1 MVNGLNLRIS
11 AILITLLLP
20 FWVHAQVS
28 SIVMGKVKDENGKPI
43 EFANV
48 YVVSQNKLS
57 ITDVQGNYS
66 LDLNPGENILLEVSH
81 AAHKKESK
89 TIIIESGKI
98 KSVNFVLVAVELKGV
113 EIQGKRDRNTT
124 MEAVPI
130 KDIRKMPTIQQGIEG
145 VLTSQLGV
153 KSNNELSSSYSVRG
167 GSYAENLVYV
177 NDIEVYRPFL
187 ARTGEQEG
195 LSFPNPDMVG
205 SIEFSAGGFDARY
218 GDKMSSVL
226 DIQYKKPQSF
236 GGSLNASLLG
246 GSLAIESASKDE
258 KLSQIS
264 GIRYKSNKYVLGSLD
279 TQGDYQPNFTDIQ
292 SYWIYRF
299 TKKWQLEF
307 LGNYSSNNY
316 KFVPGTRQTQFGS
329 INEALRFTVFFE
341 GQEVTSFETFFGALS
356 TEYKPNSDTRLK
368 FTASAFRTFEY
379 ETFDVLGQYFL
390 DELERDLGKDE
401 FGDVVRNRGVG
412 SFLDH
417 ARNRLDAKVFS
428 FQHRG
433 YKSIDNKYL
442 QWGATWRVENI
453 NDHLSEWNYIDSAG
467 YSVPINP
474 RNEIL
479 LQDVIKGSN
488 TVTSNR
494 IMGYVQ
500 NRWNWL
506 LNNEAQISAT
516 LGVRAQYWD
525 YNEESL
531 ISPRGTI
538 SYKPRWTKQLNDST
552 TLSRDVVFRFSSG
565 YYYQAPFYRE
575 MRGLDGTLNPEI
587 RAQRAIH
594 FVLGAD
600 VNFRMWE
607 RPFKFITEAYY
618 KALSDL
624 VPYEIDNVRLR
635 YYGTNNSKGYAT
647 GLDMK
652 IHGEFIPGIESWAN
666 LSFLQT
672 EEDILDDYY
681 YDYYNT
687 DGALIQSGFTQNS
700 TVADSSIIYPG
711 YIPRPTDQLVYF
723 SMFFQDEMPNFPRFK
738 VQLSVLFGTGL
749 PFGPPDYER
758 YKDIER
764 YRAYRRVDIGFSYDL
779 MPKEPNKGLFAKFNS
794 ALVSLEVFNLLDIN
808 NTISYTW
815 IKESGGRQYGVPN
828 FLTSRLINVKL
839 AVTF

>member
-1 MVNGLNLRIS
+1 MFNGLNLRL
-11 AILITLLLP
+11 AFLLITLMSP
-20 FWVHAQVS
+20 FWLQAQVS
-28 SIVMGKVKDENGKPI
+28 SIVMGKVKDDKGSPI

-48 YVVSQNKLS
+48 YVVSQNKLTV
-57 ITDVQGNYS
+57 TDAQGNYS
-66 LDLNPGENILLEVSH
+66 LDILPAENLLLEVSH
-81 AAHKKESK
+81 AAYKKDSK
-89 TIIIESGKI
+89 TITVEASKI
-98 KSVNFVLVAVELKGV
+98 QSVNFILSALELQGV
-113 EIQGKRDRNTT
+113 EIESTLDRTST

-130 KDIRKMPTIQQGIEG
+130 KDIHKMPTIQQGIEG

-153 KSNNELSSSYSVRG
+153 SSNNELSSNYSVRG

-205 SIEFSAGGFDARY
+205 SISFSAGGFDARY

-246 GSLAIESASKDE
+246 GSLAIETASKDQ
-258 KLSQIS
+258 KLSQIT
-264 GIRYKSNKYVLGSLD
+264 GVRYKSNQYVLGSLD

-292 SYWIYRF
+292 SYWVYDF
-299 TKKWQLEF
+299 SKKWQIAF

-316 KFVPGTRQTQFGS
+316 KFIPGTRQTQFGS

-390 DELERDLGKDE
+390 DELERDMGKDE
-401 FGDVVRNRGVG
+401 FGEVVRNRGIG

-417 ARNRLDAKVFS
+417 ARNRLDAQVFS

-433 YKSIDNKYL
+433 YKSLGNKYL
-442 QWGATWRVENI
+442 QWGATWRVEEI

-467 YSVPINP
+467 YSIPIFP
-474 RNEIL
+474 RNEIH
-479 LQDVIKGSN
+479 LQDVIKGTNSIA
-488 TVTSNR
+488 SNR

-500 NRWNWL
+500 NQWNWL
-506 LNNEAQISAT
+506 LDNESQISTT

-525 YNEESL
+525 YNEEAFV
-531 ISPRGTI
+531 SPRGTI
-538 SYKPRWTKQLNDST
+538 SFKPKWIKQINDST
-552 TLSRDVVFRFSSG
+552 TLSPDVVFRFSTG
-565 YYYQAPFYRE
+565 YYYQSPFYRE
-575 MRGLDGTLNPEI
+575 LRSLDGTLNPEI
-587 RAQRAIH
+587 RAQRSIH

-600 VNFRMWE
+600 VNFRMWQ
-607 RPFKFITEAYY
+607 RPFKFLTEAYY
-618 KALSDL
+618 KSLSDL
-624 VPYEIDNVRLR
+624 VPYEVDNVRLR
-635 YYGTNNSKGYAT
+635 YYGDNNAKGYAY

-672 EEDILDDYY
+672 KEDILNDFY

-687 DGALIQSGFTQNS
+687 DGDLIQPGFTQNT
-700 TVADSSIIYPG
+700 TVADSSIVYPG

-738 VQLSVLFGTGL
+738 VQLNVLFGTGL
-749 PFGPPDYER
+749 PFGPPDFER
-758 YKDIER
+758 YKDVER
-764 YRAYRRVDIGFSYDL
+764 YRAYRRVDLGFSYDL
-779 MPKEPNKGLFAKFNS
+779 MSETPNKGLFSKFNS
-794 ALVSLEVFNLLDIN
+794 AMLSLEVFNLLDIN

-815 IKESGGRQYGVPN
+815 IKESSGRQYGVPN
-828 FLTSRLINVKL
+828 FLTSRLLNVKL